1 MILDVFLVL
10 KMFELSYAS
19 CLMLLFIAYYPCC
32 FGALLNLLISSIR
45 YTLARKA
52 AQNIKPSNTKVLTWA
67 FLIFFIF
74 VILQVTYFGL
84 NAAWNISFSYFVEVC
99 AYPDQTPRPYSTL
112 NGVVLQMPNIFALI
126 SLMVDM
132 QMIQF
137 LKKTIMPERGNPSPP
152 NMEDNGKVYSNE
164 L

>member
-10 KMFELSYAS
+10 KIFELSYAS

-52 AQNIKPSNTKVLTWA
+52 AHNIQPSNSKVLKSA
-67 FLIFFIF
+67 LLIFFIF
-74 VILQVTYFGL
+74 VILQATYFGL
-84 NAAWNISFSYFVEVC
+84 NAIWNISFSYFVEVC

-112 NGVVLQMPNIFALI
+112 NGVVLQMPITFALI

-137 LKKTIMPERGNPSPP
+137 LKKTILPLNTYPPDMDGKGN
-152 NMEDNGKVYSNE
+152 VYFKK
-164 L
+164 